1 MVKSVM
7 VAKISRESKARK
19 IHQLKSTLSDA
30 FERMSYITYMHSF
43 FCWVG
48 LFFANILY
56 ICYIYIYIYI
66 YVLYILVYVYRYIDR

>member
-56 ICYIYIYIYI
+56 ICYIYIY
-66 YVLYILVYVYRYIDR
+66 VLYILVYVYRYIDR

>member
-30 FERMSYITYMHSF
+30 FERMSYITYMHIV

-56 ICYIYIYIYI
+56 ICYIYIYV
-66 YVLYILVYVYRYIDR
+66 YVLYILVYVYRYIYI

>member
-48 LFFANILY
+48 LCFANILY
-56 ICYIYIYIYI
+56 ICYIYIYMYMYYI
-66 YVLYILVYVYRYIDR
+66 YLYMYIDIYIDR

>member
-30 FERMSYITYMHSF
+30 FERMSYITSMHSF

-66 YVLYILVYVYRYIDR
+66 YMYYIYLYMYIDI